1 MGELEKVN
9 QAQLSSALT
18 GPGGSLRK
26 RLSTEDSSTLLAL
39 MNSLVKRY
47 HTQDMTDPIE
57 EYLLDYEA
65 IAEKHGIVKV
75 QKAIEALRV
84 DPDQQ
89 FFPKPNEVA
98 HEIKQQQLK
107 SLPSH
112 IYARG

>member
-1 MGELEKVN
+1 MADLEKVN
-9 QAQLSSALT
+9 RAHLDNALT
-18 GPGGSLRK
+18 ERGASLRK

-57 EYLLDYEA
+57 EYLLDYEK
-65 IAEKHGIVKV
+65 ITEKHGIVKV
-75 QKAIEALRV
+75 QKAIEALRI
-84 DPDQQ
+84 DPEQE

-98 HEIKQQQLK
+98 HEIRQQFLK

-112 IYARG
+112 LYARG